1 MLHVGELK
9 AEGETTLLGR
19 MRKPIL
25 RRFNG
30 FIFDLDGTVYLGEEL
45 IEGADE
51 VIERIRSL
59 GKRVLFVSNKPIAT
73 RESYA
78 GKLTRLGIKTSP
90 DEVIN
95 SSFVLTRYLSRIKP
109 GARVFPIGEESLINE
124 LEEAGFR
131 ITDTPDEIEVVV
143 LAMDRTFNYA
153 KLLTAYRAAIR
164 GAFLIAT
171 NPDPTCP
178 MDNEEIPDCASII
191 AALEACSGRKVE
203 VIVGKP
209 SPIMVE
215 EAMRYLNLP
224 PQRCVIT
231 GDRLS
236 TDIAMGKGAGIFSIL
251 VLTGVTDRRRLRES
265 EIKPDLVLEG
275 IWEMLELI

>member
-1 MLHVGELK
+1 VITDEL
-9 AEGETTLLGR
+9 EEVERL
-19 MRKPIL
+19 IL
-25 RRFNG
+25 KEFEG
-30 FIFDLDGTVYLGEEL
+30 FIFDLDGTVYLGERP
-45 IEGADE
+45 IKGAKE
-51 VIERIRSL
+51 VIESLRSD
-59 GKRVLFVSNKPIAT
+59 GRKVLFVSNKPIAT

-78 GKLTRLGIKTSP
+78 EKLTVFGIETSP

-95 SSFVLTRYLSRIKP
+95 SSLVLVRYLSRIKP
-109 GARVFPIGEESLINE
+109 GARVFPIGERTLIDE
-124 LEEAGFR
+124 LEGAGFR
-131 ITDTPDEIEVVV
+131 ITDDPEEIEVVV

-153 KLLTAYRAAIR
+153 KLLTAYRAAKR

-178 MDNEEIPDCASII
+178 MDGGEFPDCASII

-209 SPIMVE
+209 SPIMIE
-215 EAMRYLNLP
+215 EAMRRLNLP

-236 TDIAMGKGAGIFSIL
+236 TDIAMGKSAGIFSIL
-251 VLTGVTDRRRLRES
+251 VLTGVTKREDLEKS
-265 EIKPDLVLEG
+265 EVKPDLVLNG
-275 IWEMLELI
+275 IWEMSELI

>member
-1 MLHVGELK
+1 MITDEL
-9 AEGETTLLGR
+9 EEVERL
-19 MRKPIL
+19 IL
-25 RRFNG
+25 KEFEG
-30 FIFDLDGTVYLGEEL
+30 FIFDLDGTVYLGERP
-45 IEGADE
+45 IKGAKE
-51 VIERIRSL
+51 VIESLRSD
-59 GKRVLFVSNKPIAT
+59 GRKVLFVSNKPIAT

-78 GKLTRLGIKTSP
+78 EKLTGFGIETSP

-95 SSFVLTRYLSRIKP
+95 SSLVLVRYLSRIKP
-109 GARVFPIGEESLINE
+109 GARVFPIGERTLIDE
-124 LEEAGFR
+124 LEGAGFR
-131 ITDTPDEIEVVV
+131 ITDDPEEIEVVA

-153 KLLTAYRAAIR
+153 KLLTAYRAAKR

-178 MDNEEIPDCASII
+178 MDGGEFPDCASII

-209 SPIMVE
+209 SPIMIE
-215 EAMRYLNLP
+215 EAMRRLNLP

-236 TDIAMGKGAGIFSIL
+236 TDIAMGKSAGIFSIL
-251 VLTGVTDRRRLRES
+251 VLTGVTKREDLEKS
-265 EIKPDLVLEG
+265 EVKPDLVLNG
-275 IWEMLELI
+275 IWEMSELI